1 MSFVTDLFRSNSR
14 GSSAQSGQ
22 QSGRDAAALSDPFSA
37 HRGQIGNY
45 LASLFANGQT
55 PSYFTPGQGM
65 NMGAGIQG
73 MAGQG
78 INNGQTL
85 TDMATQGLPVGGQGL
100 PVAGQGLP
108 VAGQGLPVAGQ
119 GLPVAGQG
127 IPIAG
132 QGMANA
138 SLLNPTSADIQND
151 PVRAAQMRSMT
162 NAVQNSAAAS
172 GTLDSGGTLAA
183 LQQNASD
190 ITANAGDR
198 LYARNANTFGLQNQA
213 QNQAFGQGLSA
224 QGQSFNQGFNNQNT
238 AFNQGFATQ
247 GANFGQGMAAQQQD
261 YAQRLGSQGQG
272 FAQTL
277 AALGFGN
284 NAQNQGFAQ
293 NLAAGGFT
301 NAAQGQMNQQGN
313 QYLNFLAGLA
323 GATPQNAAVAGSNI
337 VQGFNAGTAAQGSQ
351 NQSMLGS
358 NGSLFG
364 TIGNIGSWLLTP
376 SDARLKEDVKHI
388 GETHAGLPIY
398 SYKYKWGGP
407 KTMGV
412 MAQDVEKVDPDA
424 VTTHASGFKLVN
436 YGKVH

>member
-1 MSFVTDLFRSNSR
+1 MSFVTDLFRPNSR
-14 GSSAQSGQ
+14 GSSAQAGQ

-85 TDMATQGLPVGGQGL
+85 TDMATQGLPVG
-100 PVAGQGLP
+100 
-108 VAGQGLPVAGQ
+108 GQGLPVAGQ

>member
-1 MSFVTDLFRSNSR
+1 MSFVTDLFRPNSR
-14 GSSAQSGQ
+14 GSSAQAGQ

-85 TDMATQGLPVGGQGL
+85 TDMATQGLPVG
-100 PVAGQGLP
+100 GQGLP

>member
-1 MSFVTDLFRSNSR
+1 MSFVTDLFRPNSR
-14 GSSAQSGQ
+14 GSSAQAGQ

-364 TIGNIGSWLLTP
+364 TIGNIGSWLMA
-376 SDARLKEDVKHI
+376 SDERLKTDVEHI
-388 GETHAGLPIY
+388 GKTHAGLPIY

-407 KTMGV
+407 RQMGV
-412 MAQDVEKVDPDA
+412 MAQELEKVDPSA
-424 VTTHASGFKLVN
+424 VYTHSSGFKLVD